1 MSGAPLRTDTGL
13 MASTS
18 STILTASDETQ
29 AILGQIQGEVDG
41 TAALWGGDAHGA
53 YLGGTAEIHADLQ
66 KSQVAMS
73 SVSEKVG
80 HSGTTYG
87 STDGTNAS
95 SLGNPG
101 LS

>member
-1 MSGAPLRTDTGL
+1 MSGSPLRTDTAQ

-18 STILTASDETQ
+18 STILTAADDAQ
-29 AILGQIQGEVDG
+29 AILAQIQGEVDG
-41 TAALWGGDAHGA
+41 TAALWGGDAHTA
-53 YLGGTAEIHADLQ
+53 YMGGTATIHADLQ
-66 KSQVAMS
+66 KSQVAMT

-101 LS
+101 V